1 METDL
6 INQIVCEAVLHG
18 ADAGGSYDSNEKGLT
33 QALQRYID
41 FKGISNDYTVEN
53 VKFGCQKI
61 PQLVCTKCTL
71 KEIQNEIL

>member
-1 METDL
+1 MEATL

-33 QALQRYID
+33 QALQKYID
-41 FKGISNDYTVEN
+41 FKGISNDYTVAN

-61 PQLVCTKCTL
+61 PQLICIKYILEEV
-71 KEIQNEIL
+71 QNEIL